1 MFEYCLDTSGLSNP
15 YIEVPPTIYKTLWQ
29 IVYDLIDV
37 RTFCWTK
44 EIDSQLSLIRGDL
57 GAKLREQ
64 SSHCC
69 YEIGTDNWPWREYI
83 DTIDEW
89 HYVYQENISEYNG
102 NRKNTIDLADLSIVA
117 LAKVLEKPVLSMEKP
132 SPIFSSSR
140 RLRIPDLCVSED
152 VEHVDFN
159 TVLLQR
165 RIVI

>member
-44 EIDSQLSLIRGDL
+44 EIDSQLSLIQGDL

-64 SSHCC
+64 SRHCC
-69 YEIGTDNWPWREYI
+69 FEIGTDNWPWREYI
-83 DTIDEW
+83 NTINEW
-89 HYVYQENISEYNG
+89 RYVYQENISEYNG
-102 NRKNTIDLADLSIVA
+102 NRKNTIDLTDLSIVA
-117 LAKVLEKPVLSMEKP
+117 LAKVLEKSVLSMEKP

-140 RLRIPDLCVSED
+140 RRRIPDLCVFED

-159 TVLLQR
+159 TFLLQR
-165 RIVI
+165 RIDI